1 MVATSCSV
9 LLTCAHACF
18 PRPPR
23 RPPQSPLHARAA
35 AVTTAGTNAHLFV
48 HRPGGAGGR
57 CHGCSQI
64 CRDSSLEG
72 PSTGADSFA
81 QEHEE
86 DKKKSEAVAA
96 AAARVAAS
104 GGGGSLSDWSTS
116 VLLFGVWAGILYYLF
131 QLAPNQ
137 TPVRN

>member
-1 MVATSCSV
+1 
-9 LLTCAHACF
+9 
-18 PRPPR
+18 
-23 RPPQSPLHARAA
+23 
-35 AVTTAGTNAHLFV
+35 
-48 HRPGGAGGR
+48 
-57 CHGCSQI
+57 
-64 CRDSSLEG
+64 
-72 PSTGADSFA
+72 
-81 QEHEE
+81 
-86 DKKKSEAVAA
+86 VAA